1 MTTTPQSPDR
11 NAAADVLD
19 EMERLALATKADG
32 GRYLDIDKAFV
43 WAGRLRAALRAGGEP
58 VATPPSEP
66 QGGGKLRD
74 PELQRQM
81 ENAAARGDQINAFL
95 SPSPAA
101 AQPERADP
109 CPRCGADRPGHG
121 LRVCCA
127 AGAAG
132 DWPNGDS
139 ALPERAGGGEA
150 FRDSALSSAR
160 FRAACY
166 RLVGIV
172 EGVEGMG
179 RRWAANGERL
189 KDTPEWV
196 AFYNAAADMRNGRSL
211 AIPHFADRHEFIHH
225 KADCYTLN
233 GGSGGDED
241 CNCGAVAFGDALDSL
256 AALNAP
262 PAADGMVPK
271 SNDGKEPV
279 AGFVAPADTTAAME
293 DAGLQWLTGFP
304 HMRKQDRRNAI
315 SNAYRAMLAAA
326 PRQDGAEGDV
336 R

>member
-11 NAAADVLD
+11 NAAADVLIQRVRNNIEAHRKSLPD
-19 EMERLALATKADG
+19 DWQDFIAEQVRDINAAL
-32 GRYLDIDKAFV
+32 
-43 WAGRLRAALRAGGEP
+43 AALRAGGEP
-58 VATPPSEP
+58 VATGDNDAIWLLSLAASFKDIFGDGHAVRE
-66 QGGGKLRD
+66 LRRIGLAMA
-74 PELQRQM
+74 P
-81 ENAAARGDQINAFL
+81 NA
-95 SPSPAA
+95 PSPAA
-101 AQPERADP
+101 
-109 CPRCGADRPGHG
+109 
-121 LRVCCA
+121 
-127 AGAAG
+127 
-132 DWPNGDS
+132 

-196 AFYNAAADMRNGRSL
+196 AFYNAAADMRNGRSF

-256 AALNAP
+256 AAQPAPGVVSEAMVERAMDAWDGAYDGVAYIQRADAMRAALTAALNAP
-262 PAADGMVPK
+262 PAADGMVVVPR
-271 SNDGKEPV
+271 EPTP
-279 AGFVAPADTTAAME
+279 FMME
-293 DAGLQWLTGFP
+293 MGAHWIARALTGI
-304 HMRKQDRRNAI
+304 DTDECDSAENVWI
-315 SNAYRAMLAAA
+315 AMIAAA
-326 PRQDGAEGDV
+326 PRQDGAEGV
-336 R
+336 G